1 MNHPKE
7 ETKTMDEEMDSA
19 LITTGIW
26 DVVKQANGGDYD
38 ALSVVETMLSGPEAS
53 EMLAAVGDLSSQ
65 ALEATLRNGLG
76 TSQDGTKTI
85 VRAKLSAMRND
96 LGWAKASDLERL
108 AIDRVVHGWL
118 AVHYAEIRL
127 AQCDEGS
134 LSFAKYLDDR
144 LCKAEKRYSGS
155 LRTLA
160 SLRRDQGSQ
169 QVRVEV
175 STTLATR

>member
-1 MNHPKE
+1 
-7 ETKTMDEEMDSA
+7 MDDDMDAA
-19 LITTGIW
+19 LMTTGIW
-26 DVVKQANGGDYD
+26 DAVKQANRGDQE
-38 ALSVVETMLSGPEAS
+38 ALSVVETMLSGPDAS

-144 LCKAEKRYSGS
+144 LCKAEKRYSGA

-160 SLRRDQGSQ
+160 ALRRDQGSQ